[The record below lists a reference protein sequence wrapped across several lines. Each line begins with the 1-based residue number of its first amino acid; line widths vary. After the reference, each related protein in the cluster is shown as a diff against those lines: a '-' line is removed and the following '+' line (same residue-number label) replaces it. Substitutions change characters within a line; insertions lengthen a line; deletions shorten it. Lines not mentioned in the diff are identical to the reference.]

1 MRRTFRLIE
10 AISFSSVLFGAP
22 LLLSAQGL
30 ETQSF
35 DSEIS
40 AEAAG
45 WTGNGLNRDNNLGTD
60 FGFSATDNAGGSS
73 GIGEA
78 GGFFPRLQTPVAF
91 YGDTDLGGDLSLD
104 DVLAATGN
112 FMISNLDFDGEIWLG
127 WFDAT
132 DSPNRTDFIGLHVR
146 EPNDATRPDFR
157 GLASYFLA
165 DGTNDIGDFVAVP
178 EGELLEFA
186 LIYDPVGGLGM
197 GELQVFITNRDT
209 GDVIIIANQLNDS
222 DRMEGSEFNAFGLTT
237 SGGAGSNVPTRLAE
251 LYIDDLMYT
260 SFASSL
266 SGDFDGD
273 GEYTCADIDAL
284 YAGIETGD
292 ATVDLTGDGTV
303 DDADVDAWRGEAGS
317 AKGYS
322 EAIRPGDTD
331 LNGVVNA
338 TDLNRIGVNWQRN
351 DVTSW
356 CGGDFNHDRNVN
368 APDLNDLGVNWLSD
382 IRPGAA
388 ASAVPEPASFG
399 LCLMAVLAVLGR
411 LRTRS

>member
-1 MRRTFRLIE
+1 MRCTIRLIA
-10 AISFSSVLFGAP
+10 AISFSSFLFGAP
-22 LLLSAQGL
+22 LFLSAQGL

-35 DSEIS
+35 DSEIL

-45 WTGNGLNRDNNLGTD
+45 WADNGLNRDNNLGTD

-91 YGDTDLGGDLSLD
+91 YGDTDLGGELTLD
-104 DVLAATGN
+104 DTLAATGN
-112 FMISNLDFDGEIWLG
+112 LMISNLDFDGEIWLG

-157 GLASYFLA
+157 GHASYHLA
-165 DGTNDIGDFVAVP
+165 DGTYDVGDFVAVP

-197 GELQVFITNRDT
+197 GELQIFITNRDT
-209 GDVIIIANQLNDS
+209 GDVITIVNQLNDS
-222 DRMEGSEFNAFGLTT
+222 DRLEGAEFNAFGLST

-260 SFASSL
+260 SLASSL
-266 SGDFDGD
+266 PGDFDGD
-273 GEYTCADIDAL
+273 GAYTCDDINTL
-284 YAGIETGD
+284 YAGIASGD
-292 ATVDLTGDGTV
+292 SSVDLTGDGAV
-303 DDADVDAWRGEAGS
+303 DGADVDSWREEAGS
-317 AKGYS
+317 AKGFS
-322 EAIRPGDTD
+322 DAILLGDAD

-338 TDLNRIGVNWQRN
+338 SDLNEIALNWQIT
-351 DVTSW
+351 DATSW
-356 CGGDFNHDRNVN
+356 CEGDFNHDGNVN
-368 APDLNDLGVNWLSD
+368 APDLNDLALNWLSD
-382 IRPGAA
+382 IRPAAA
-388 ASAVPEPASFG
+388 ASTVPEPASLG
-399 LCLMAVLAVLGR
+399 LCLMAGFAVFGS